1 MINLNGEAMGALIS
15 IFGFLIMAG
24 IGALWKASRAQL
36 QKLDKAAGD
45 AATAATYAKE
55 TRGEM
60 ADLASS
66 VKAHQ
71 ASDTTQFAQ
80 HGERIA
86 GVESAVVTIKE
97 MLTALLQG
105 RKAEQ

>member
-24 IGALWKASRAQL
+24 IGALWKVSRVQL
-36 QKLDKAAGD
+36 KKLDDAAADSKAA
-45 AATAATYAKE
+45 ATNAKE
-55 TRGEM
+55 TREEM
-60 ADLASS
+60 SNLASS

-71 ASDTTQFAQ
+71 ATDTTQFAQ

-86 GVESAVVTIKE
+86 GVESAVLTIKE